1 MLVHSG
7 PIKKSIMNP
16 TSNAP
21 MPPKRAIVRAPTSS
35 PEKIKVEPM
44 AQQSPDISAK
54 ASPRFQFI
62 RLMSPRK
69 MIRIPNAARNRATAL
84 TMRNLRFRNKHS
96 SVMAHIGAR

>member
-7 PIKKSIMNP
+7 PMKNSIKNP

-44 AQQSPDISAK
+44 AQQSPEISAR
-54 ASPRFQFI
+54 ASPQFQFI

-69 MIRIPNAARNRATAL
+69 MMRIPSAARIRATAF
-84 TMRNLRFRNKHS
+84 TMRNLRPRNKHS